1 MEEPMKLKLSVE
13 ECLLYSNYIYIYIL
27 GSITSNDKREVLND
41 SEDFSNESTLE
52 STTAG
57 ENHRAILHI
66 DLGNEEKARIICR
79 TLAVD
84 KEPSRSTAKR
94 TYNVQGHH
102 LAVEIVS
109 LDAKYLQKSVD
120 NLFDMYYLAR
130 QTIDEV
136 TRYHLQV
143 SNSFTDTLDRS
154 GKSRNQ

>member
-1 MEEPMKLKLSVE
+1 MKLSV
-13 ECLLYSNYIYIYIL
+13 
-27 GSITSNDKREVLND
+27 GSITSDDKREVLNN

-52 STTAG
+52 STTAC
-57 ENHRAILHI
+57 ENHKAILYI
-66 DLGNEEKARIICR
+66 DLENEKKAQIICR

-102 LAVEIVS
+102 LVVEVVS

-120 NLFDMYYLAR
+120 NLFDMCYLAR

-143 SNSFTDTLDRS
+143 SNSFTDALDRS
-154 GKSRNQ
+154 